1 MADAV
6 TVRLSVQGEEEV
18 TRAFKRMGDQSE
30 QLFTSMRFSANLMA
44 GALTGIFGALTLD
57 SVVKQFKEVNAELI
71 RMDEQAKRTKMSL
84 NEIAGLNRV
93 GADAGVTGAQIDTGL
108 RGLTAKMQELRD
120 GEGDLAKLLDDNNV
134 KYRDRE
140 GKLLASNE
148 LLRVAADLLN
158 RASTEQDKIDIARL
172 FGLTEEWVRIL
183 ENGPRAF
190 QASIEK
196 ANELGAVLD
205 EATVRRAR
213 EFDAAWNAAWA
224 AFGVNAKS
232 MIFEVMKSLG
242 DAIDMATR
250 LLRIIPDARR
260 AMSNE
265 PSALNGPVNDTSGGN
280 FSQDPNFQGQGF
292 LGGRTAPVPSDR
304 PPASQI
310 LGNTVLN
317 RGNRGGGRAPSGGG
331 TQVSQIKNYI
341 EGLERAN
348 ELLEAE
354 ARVIGKSAAEREKA
368 LAIVRAEQAAKQ
380 EGRSLT
386 QEEIANTSRLAEE
399 KARLTEQIRQQEQAQ
414 KAVNDATMFFGQ
426 AAVSGL
432 SDIVSG
438 GKNAERAMMNL
449 TKRLAD
455 ASLQALLL
463 GQGPLAGMFGTS
475 PGTAGGVGGLF
486 GLGLSAFR
494 GGGAGGGLFGGLFGG
509 GASSSLNPFSFNGGL
524 FANGAAFHG
533 GHVVPFATGGVVS
546 GPSYFPMAG
555 GRTGLMGEAGPEG
568 ILPLDRTSDGRL
580 GVRATGAGSAGTV
593 VNVVNNTGQPVREE
607 RRQDNGREMVT
618 IIIGEVRRDIASG
631 GMDGVLAARFGA
643 SRSVARR

>member
-1 MADAV
+1 M
-6 TVRLSVQGEEEV
+6 
-18 TRAFKRMGDQSE
+18 
-30 QLFTSMRFSANLMA
+30 
-44 GALTGIFGALTLD
+44 
-57 SVVKQFKEVNAELI
+57 
-71 RMDEQAKRTKMSL
+71 
-84 NEIAGLNRV
+84 
-93 GADAGVTGAQIDTGL
+93 
-108 RGLTAKMQELRD
+108 
-120 GEGDLAKLLDDNNV
+120 
-134 KYRDRE
+134 Y
-140 GKLLASNE
+140 
-148 LLRVAADLLN
+148 
-158 RASTEQDKIDIARL
+158 
-172 FGLTEEWVRIL
+172 
-183 ENGPRAF
+183 
-190 QASIEK
+190 
-196 ANELGAVLD
+196 
-205 EATVRRAR
+205 
-213 EFDAAWNAAWA
+213 
-224 AFGVNAKS
+224 
-232 MIFEVMKSLG
+232 
-242 DAIDMATR
+242 
-250 LLRIIPDARR
+250 
-260 AMSNE
+260 
-265 PSALNGPVNDTSGGN
+265 
-280 FSQDPNFQGQGF
+280 
-292 LGGRTAPVPSDR
+292 APVPAGR
-304 PPASQI
+304 PASA
-310 LGNTVLN
+310 GTGAAAAA
-317 RGNRGGGRAPSGGG
+317 RSPGGGGSE
-331 TQVSQIKNYI
+331 VSQIERYI

-348 ELLEAE
+348 ELLRVEAT
-354 ARVIGKSAAEREKA
+354 VIGKSAAEREKA

-463 GQGPLAGMFGTS
+463 GQGPLAGMFGTA

-494 GGGAGGGLFGGLFGG
+494 GGGFGGLLGG
-509 GASSSLNPFSFNGGL
+509 GVASNSLNPFTFLGGN
-524 FANGAAFHG
+524 FAAGAAFHG

-580 GVRATGAGSAGTV
+580 GVRATGGAVGGTV